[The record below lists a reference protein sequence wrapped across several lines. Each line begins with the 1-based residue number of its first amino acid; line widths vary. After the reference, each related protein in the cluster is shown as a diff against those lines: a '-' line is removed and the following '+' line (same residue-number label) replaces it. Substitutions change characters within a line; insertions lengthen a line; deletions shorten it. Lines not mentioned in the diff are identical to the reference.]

1 MYLKF
6 IVICPFILDGFGAYY
21 GCFKNNDTHLPFHQ
35 TSDWSYMTNEMCQC
49 NCLKAGKP
57 YAGTQYF
64 GKCSCGDNLPSN
76 DYSLEERY
84 CNSQCK
90 GNSSQMCGGF
100 ERNSIYGTG
109 LENL

>member
-1 MYLKF
+1 MRQGGGGDTRTDAQSRF
-6 IVICPFILDGFGAYY
+6 IYKD
-21 GCFKNNDTHLPFHQ
+21 
-35 TSDWSYMTNEMCQC
+35 EMCQC